1 MSELKFKLKR
11 INAELKMLKVQKKG
25 ITDSLN
31 EITDPF
37 EKTMATRMQNIYLES
52 HAKNEKMLK
61 DKKVEVLEEIKIY
74 KKI

>member
-11 INAELKMLKVQKKG
+11 INAELKMLKVQKKK
-25 ITDSLN
+25 IMDSLN